1 MPPVNPAV
9 RLIARP
15 ARRFLDTESAG
26 GVLLVLATVIAFIW
40 ANIPGAGVYEHLWNT
55 TASIGVGSHHLSMN
69 LRGWVND
76 GLISIFFFTA
86 GLELKRELVVGELR
100 DLRTA
105 ALPIVAA
112 VGGMIGSALVYF
124 GFTAGSP
131 SVHGWGIPMATD
143 LALALGVLSLLGKRV
158 SSSVKLFV
166 LALAVA
172 DDLGSIV
179 VLAIFYQHSFSWHP
193 LVIAV
198 GLIGIAVAFRAL
210 RIRWMPL
217 YVAIGVVLW
226 FALYKAGISPTLAGV
241 AMGLLATTRPHL
253 STDEVDAHADEIT
266 DVSSARAVLRTIWI
280 ARGATP
286 TAERLELI
294 LHPWSSFVAVPIFAF
309 ANAGISLS
317 GGTLTHYGM
326 ARVFGGVL
334 FAKLVGKFVGVV
346 GATLLARRLGIGR
359 LPEGM
364 GTREV
369 LGIGALAGIG
379 LTVSF
384 LVANLAFADQLRQN
398 QAKLA
403 VLVAAVISALV
414 AAFILRHGTSI
425 DDPLEDAI
433 SA

>member
-1 MPPVNPAV
+1 MPTVSPAL

-15 ARRFLDTESAG
+15 ARHFLDTESAG
-26 GVLLVLATVIAFIW
+26 GVLLVVATLIAFIW
-40 ANIPGAGVYEHLWNT
+40 ANIPGAGVYEHLWST
-55 TASIGVGSHHLSMN
+55 TASVGIGDHRLSMD

-76 GLISIFFFTA
+76 GLITVFFLTV

-105 ALPIVAA
+105 ALPIIAA
-112 VGGMIGSALVYF
+112 AGGMIGSALVYVA
-124 GFTAGSP
+124 FTVGTP
-131 SVHGWGIPMATD
+131 SIHGWGIPMATD
-143 LALALGVLSLLGKRV
+143 LALALGVLSLLGDRV

-179 VLAIFYQHSFSWHP
+179 VLAIFYQHDFSWVA
-193 LVIAV
+193 LAV
-198 GLIGIAVAFRAL
+198 AIGLIGVATGFRAL
-210 RIRWMPL
+210 KVSWMPL
-217 YVAIGVVLW
+217 YIAIGLALW
-226 FALYKAGISPTLAGV
+226 LALYKAGVSPTLAGV
-241 AMGLLATTRPHL
+241 AMGLLATTRPRL
-253 STDEVDAHADEIT
+253 TADQLEEQTDELI
-266 DVSSARAVLRTIWI
+266 DVSSARAVLHTIRI

-286 TAERLELI
+286 TAERLELL
-294 LHPWSSFVAVPIFAF
+294 LHPWSSFVAVPVFAF

-317 GGTLTHYGM
+317 GGTLAHGVT
-326 ARVFGGVL
+326 RVMGGVL
-334 FAKLVGKFVGVV
+334 FAKLIGKFIGVA

-364 GTREV
+364 GLREV

-384 LVANLAFADQLRQN
+384 LVANLAFADQVRQN

-403 VLVAAVISALV
+403 VLVAAVMSASV
-414 AAFILRHGTSI
+414 AAIILRKRSSDDGSMEEAPSTS
-425 DDPLEDAI
+425 
-433 SA
+433 

>member
-1 MPPVNPAV
+1 MPTVSPAV
-9 RLIARP
+9 RLITRP

-26 GVLLVLATVIAFIW
+26 GVLLVVATVIAFVW
-40 ANIPGAGVYEHLWNT
+40 ANIPGAGVYEHLWST
-55 TASIGVGSHHLSMN
+55 TASIGIDGHHLSMN

-76 GLISIFFFTA
+76 GLITIFFLTV

-105 ALPIVAA
+105 ALPIAA
-112 VGGMIGSALVYF
+112 ALGGMVGSALVYVA
-124 GFTAGSP
+124 FTAGSP

-143 LALALGVLSLLGKRV
+143 LALALGVLSLLGNRV

-179 VLAIFYQHSFSWHP
+179 VLAIFYQHDFSWVP
-193 LVIAV
+193 LVIAI
-198 GLIGIAVAFRAL
+198 GLIGIAVGFRAL
-210 RIRWMPL
+210 KVNWMPL
-217 YVAIGVVLW
+217 YVATGIALW
-226 FALYKAGISPTLAGV
+226 LALYKAGISPTLAGV

-253 STDEVDAHADEIT
+253 STDELEARTDEIS
-266 DVSSARAVLRTIWI
+266 DVSSARAVLHTIRI

-286 TAERLELI
+286 TAERLELV
-294 LHPWSSFVAVPIFAF
+294 LHPWSSFVVVPIFAF

-317 GGTLTHYGM
+317 SGTLTHYGVT
-326 ARVFGGVL
+326 RVVGGVL

-346 GATLLARRLGIGR
+346 GATLLAQRLGIGR
-359 LPEGM
+359 LPDGM
-364 GTREV
+364 GLREV

-384 LVANLAFADQLRQN
+384 LVANLAFADQVLQN

-403 VLVAAVISALV
+403 VLVAAVISALI
-414 AAFILRHGTSI
+414 AAVILRKRTSTA
-425 DDPLEDAI
+425 DPLEDAL
-433 SA
+433 ST

>member
-1 MPPVNPAV
+1 MPTVSPAV

-26 GVLLVLATVIAFIW
+26 GVLLVVATLTAFVW
-40 ANIPGAGVYEHLWNT
+40 ANIPGAGVYEHLWST
-55 TASIGVGSHHLSMN
+55 TASIGIGGHRLSMN

-76 GLISIFFFTA
+76 GLITIFFLTV

-112 VGGMIGSALVYF
+112 AGGMVGSALVYVA
-124 GFTAGSP
+124 FTAGSP

-143 LALALGVLSLLGKRV
+143 LALALGVLSLLGNKV

-179 VLAIFYQHSFSWHP
+179 VLAIFYQNDLSWVP
-193 LVIAV
+193 LVIAI
-198 GLIGIAVAFRAL
+198 GLIGIAVGFRAL

-217 YVAIGVVLW
+217 YVAIGLALW
-226 FALYKAGISPTLAGV
+226 LALYKAGISPTLAGV

-253 STDEVDAHADEIT
+253 STDEIDARTDEISN
-266 DVSSARAVLRTIWI
+266 VSSARAVLHTIRI
-280 ARGATP
+280 ARGASP
-286 TAERLELI
+286 TAERLELV
-294 LHPWSSFVAVPIFAF
+294 LHPWSSFVVVPIFAF
-309 ANAGISLS
+309 ANAGISLNS
-317 GGTLTHYGM
+317 GTLTHYGVT
-326 ARVFGGVL
+326 RVVGGVL

-346 GATLLARRLGIGR
+346 GATLLAQRLGIGR
-359 LPEGM
+359 LPDGL
-364 GTREV
+364 GLREL

-384 LVANLAFADQLRQN
+384 LVANLAFADQVHQN

-414 AAFILRHGTSI
+414 AAVILRKRTPTA
-425 DDPLEDAI
+425 DPLENAH
-433 SA
+433 ST